1 MFGEMKFNEHRY
13 TLHNSK
19 IYAFFNDKVLWYTF
33 PFKGQIGAKL
43 GTLCKEFNQLRS
55 DYTPLI
61 R

>member
-19 IYAFFNDKVLWYTF
+19 IYAFFNDKVLWYTL

-43 GTLCKEFNQLRS
+43 GTLCKEFN
-55 DYTPLI
+55 
-61 R
+61 